1 MTTQPPPR
9 STGRRRN
16 LFYSFFATLMV
27 ACLVGLATLVSGHVR
42 GREFS
47 PSHFTT
53 RSFRFWEIPLVHLQ
67 ISPIR
72 RVPEPNNVANYL
84 QAKRH
89 IQIPNNPPALWHLV
103 QLDRGVSSST
113 FADAEILTS
122 YLELK
127 DADNKFVWEEWSK
140 SYPQAAAIFWP
151 YVQQLAEK
159 ELYLLVPPL
168 FALAEQS
175 TEADSLRA
183 NIDAWLPNGYLE
195 LTQDLLAAQQPLL
208 AENLLRDALQ
218 QYPQS
223 SQLVE
228 LQQSLSRDKR
238 SPTKTAP

>member
-1 MTTQPPPR
+1 MASQHPPR
-9 STGRRRN
+9 PSGRRRN
-16 LFYSFFATLMV
+16 LFYSFFATLIV
-27 ACLVGLATLVSGHVR
+27 VCLVGLATLVSGHVR

-89 IQIPNNPPALWHLV
+89 LKVPNNPPTLWHLV
-103 QLDRGVSSST
+103 QLDRGISSST

-122 YLELK
+122 YLELT
-127 DADNKFVWEEWSK
+127 DTNNKFVWEEWSN
-140 SYPQAAAIFWP
+140 SHPQAAAIFWP

-159 ELYLLVPPL
+159 ELYLLIPPL
-168 FALAEQS
+168 FALAEQN
-175 TEADSLRA
+175 TDADSLRG
-183 NIDAWLPNGYLE
+183 NIDAWLPNAYLE
-195 LTQDLLAAQQPLL
+195 LAQDLLAANHPLL

-218 QYPQS
+218 QYPQE

-228 LQQSLSRDKR
+228 LQQSLSTNNS
-238 SPTKTAP
+238 SPTNAKP